1 MGRWKGEND
10 SRIAIIVGYIL
21 VVETMLFPV
30 AIAAVSVFIVVG
42 SKIPILLFGWVI
54 ELIQHRVVRLDV
66 RTPWLRI

>member
-1 MGRWKGEND
+1 
-10 SRIAIIVGYIL
+10 
-21 VVETMLFPV
+21 MLFPV